1 MLSLELFYLQNF
13 TFTEARTG
21 KYEEQD
27 GQNNSKPLQCNAAIQ

>member
-27 GQNNSKPLQCNAAIQ
+27 GQIQIPLQCNAAIQ